1 MNRDLKSWIAWRDAA
16 LGWVYPNWC
25 QICDQE
31 RAVPSMGFVGDQCL
45 DTVRTLKPPFC
56 DRCGQPFDGS
66 LTSVFECANCR
77 DETLHFESARAAVIA
92 GNCVREALHH
102 YKYHRALW
110 LEPLLFRWLV
120 DAARPNLQGSGWTG
134 LVPVPLHPVRERERE
149 FNQAT
154 RLARGLG
161 VSLGIPVRDRWVIR
175 AHHTPTQTRLNRSQR
190 AENVRHAFVPGKVSS
205 LAGECLIVVDDIL
218 TTGATT
224 NAVAAVLRRL
234 GASRV
239 CVWTLA
245 RAIH

>member
-1 MNRDLKSWIAWRDAA
+1 MNNDRHSWNGWVDAA
-16 LGWVYPNWC
+16 LGWIYPNWC

-31 RAVPSMGFVGDQCL
+31 RAVPSMGFVGDRCL
-45 DTVRTLKPPFC
+45 STVRPVKSPFC
-56 DRCGQPFDGS
+56 DRCGQPFDGA
-66 LTSVFECANCR
+66 LTSSFECANCR
-77 DETLHFESARAAVIA
+77 GEPLHFESARAAVIA

-110 LEPLLFRWLV
+110 LEPLLVRWLIE
-120 DAARPNLQGSGWTG
+120 AAVPALQNSGWTG

-154 RLARGLG
+154 RLARGL
-161 VSLGIPVRDRWVIR
+161 SEALGIPVRDNWVVR
-175 AHHTPTQTRLNRSQR
+175 SRHTPSQTRLNRTQRSQ
-190 AENVRHAFVPGKVSS
+190 NVRQAFLPGRVRSI
-205 LAGECLIVVDDIL
+205 AGESIVVVDDIL

-224 NAVAAVLRRL
+224 NAVAAILRRM

-245 RAIH
+245 RAVH